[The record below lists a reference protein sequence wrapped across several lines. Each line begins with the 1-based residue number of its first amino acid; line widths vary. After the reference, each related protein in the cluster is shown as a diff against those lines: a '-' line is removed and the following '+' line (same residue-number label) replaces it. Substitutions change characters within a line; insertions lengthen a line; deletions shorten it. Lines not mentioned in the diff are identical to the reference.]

1 MNTIKTEQEQKTEI
15 RRELENKEIKSGIT
29 GEQDEYRRV
38 EVQEALKHLQSAFS
52 QGENPI
58 TDTLNDALLK
68 AEEILLKSSE
78 NLSPQLQRVVE
89 DLAQLVGAA
98 KQFSREKN
106 IGDRVNRIAEETKK
120 ALEEVKLPGVSLKT
134 VEATTETLK
143 FVTTVRPIFQL
154 LVSSREFRV
163 LIVDSFE
170 ILRRIFLRHE
180 TEPKETAKQ
189 QFLDGDTALDI
200 AITATKK
207 TAESFKDEEGNL
219 KVNISEEEWTS
230 LQDDVTRVLAS
241 LAQHSTYHQ
250 GIESLFNL
258 IDILRDQIRQSA
270 DKENVESQLH
280 ARRAREETE
289 DMIASFSGRKALD
302 NFLEN
307 TRRLVEK
314 IDQDERPR
322 KYLKELREFILSTK
336 SSEYIQ
342 QEEFKQRSR
351 KLANEARDL
360 VREYQYTQELDDF
373 FNSAEKLVKNIRK
386 DEFLEVLR
394 HHAGVV
400 VDDLSYVDVSGNV
413 VPDLDMLGKLREAI
427 IPKLAE
433 SLKYIPIP
441 RIESADDNREYWV
454 DNIVLC
460 GYDVIPDRVRVQFES
475 DSDVSIRDIETK
487 HSYTRLVITLRQIR
501 TELKDMDFFYK
512 RKTFPEMS
520 ESGRFSIRFGG
531 PNGATLKLYFK
542 VEQNVSDPIPQ
553 FKEGF
558 ASFDIDVFDISFDK
572 SSIHHDVLVPVIT
585 SMFKAQIQQQIEAEV
600 ENSLSSLIGGL
611 GEQLSAAL
619 TQVNRPLMSGVD
631 QVRKVIKGTDFGQT
645 YEKRQQKLE

>member
-1 MNTIKTEQEQKTEI
+1 
-15 RRELENKEIKSGIT
+15 
-29 GEQDEYRRV
+29 
-38 EVQEALKHLQSAFS
+38 
-52 QGENPI
+52 
-58 TDTLNDALLK
+58 LNDALLK
-68 AEEILLKSSE
+68 AEEILVKCSA
-78 NLSPQLQRVVE
+78 NLSPQMQKIVE

-98 KQFSREKN
+98 KQFSRKKN
-106 IGDRVNRIAEETKK
+106 IGDRVNRIADETKL
-120 ALEEVKLPGVSLKT
+120 ALEEVKLPGVSMKT

-154 LVSSREFRV
+154 LVGSREFRV

-180 TEPKETAKQ
+180 TETKDTAKQ
-189 QFLDGDTALDI
+189 QFLDGDTAMDI
-200 AITATKK
+200 AITASKK
-207 TAESFKDEEGNL
+207 TADSFQDQEGNL
-219 KVNISEEEWTS
+219 KVRISDEEWTG
-230 LQDDVTRVLAS
+230 LQDDITRVLAS

-250 GIESLFNL
+250 AIESLFNL
-258 IDILRDQIRQSA
+258 IDILRNQIKQSSK
-270 DKENVESQLH
+270 DSNVESQLH

-302 NFLEN
+302 NFLES
-307 TRRLVEK
+307 TRLLVEK

-322 KYLKELREFILSTK
+322 KYFKELREFILSTK
-336 SSEYIQ
+336 SPEYIQ
-342 QEEFKQRSR
+342 QEEFKQRS
-351 KLANEARDL
+351 KNLANEARDL
-360 VREYQYTQELDDF
+360 VQEFRYTQELDDF
-373 FNSAEKLVKNIRK
+373 FKSAEKLVKNIRK

-400 VDDLSYVDVSGNV
+400 IDDLTYVDVSGNV
-413 VPDLDMLGKLREAI
+413 VPDLDMLKKLREAV

-441 RIESADDNREYWV
+441 RIESADENREYWV
-454 DNIVLC
+454 DNVVLC
-460 GYDVIPDRVRVQFES
+460 GYDVIPDRIRVQFES
-475 DSDVSIRDIETK
+475 DNDLSIRDIETK
-487 HSYTRLVITLRQIR
+487 HAYSRLVITLRQIR

-531 PNGATLKLYFK
+531 PEGATLKLYFK
-542 VEQNVSDPIPQ
+542 VEQNASDPIPQ

-572 SSIHHDVLVPVIT
+572 SSIHHDVLLPVIT
-585 SMFKAQIQQQIEAEV
+585 SMFKAQIQQQIESEV
-600 ENSLSSLIGGL
+600 ENSLNSLIGGL

-619 TQVNRPLMSGVD
+619 TTMNRPLASGID
-631 QVRKVIKGTDFGQT
+631 KVREVIKGTDFGQT

>member
-1 MNTIKTEQEQKTEI
+1 
-15 RRELENKEIKSGIT
+15 
-29 GEQDEYRRV
+29 
-38 EVQEALKHLQSAFS
+38 
-52 QGENPI
+52 
-58 TDTLNDALLK
+58 LLK

-645 YEKRQQKLE
+645 YEKRQQKFE